1 MRARVRAGARV
12 RVRVR
17 VRGRAGARV
26 RVRVAD
32 RVPSR
37 SLRMVAISC
46 TPYGWKLTRRM
57 PSLECT
63 RGSNCADTART
74 VVRVAGAGCTRPVQ
88 PEP

>member
-1 MRARVRAGARV
+1 MRV

-17 VRGRAGARV
+17 VRAVARV

-32 RVPSR
+32 QVPSR

-46 TPYGWKLTRRM
+46 MPYGWKLTRRI

-63 RGSNCADTART
+63 RGSNCANTART
-74 VVRVAGAGCTRPVQ
+74 VVRVARAGCTRPVQ
-88 PEP
+88 P